1 MQCFISLRKTAL
13 FLFFIM
19 SLKPTLSTG
28 TNEVPRRM
36 VGGYSPANV
45 RDSNVIEAAELVVR
59 NLKEGQ
65 GPIERYN
72 FEFPA
77 GSGTSGNFEIKILDA
92 SQQVSFYVMFLLLYV
107 FFAARCLLLNVSYL
121 LMISRLFRYNSIIY
135 F

>member
-1 MQCFISLRKTAL
+1 MQLFVSLEKTVL

-19 SLKPTLSTG
+19 SMKPTLSTG

-36 VGGYSPANV
+36 MGGYSPANV
-45 RDSNVIEAAELVVR
+45 RDPSVIEAAELVVR

-65 GPIERYN
+65 GPIDRYS
-72 FEFPA
+72 FDFPA

-92 SQQVSFYVMFLLLYV
+92 SQQVSFFMSCFNMFFSFCSLLAVYYLLLYNGDD
-107 FFAARCLLLNVSYL
+107 LDSSNTIL
-121 LMISRLFRYNSIIY
+121 Y